1 MKKLLSLILLLSFNI
16 KAQHSKFQYSQ
27 NTPDYDETKNLS
39 ISAEYSGMQTRVS
52 KEGVINLAKGF
63 AQLQIPVQ
71 PAVAYELEQMNK
83 ENEPSLIIFIKV
95 KTLRQ
100 RTVINTNIL
109 FDFDLF
115 FIKREKH
122 SFKSAAEIKKMIAN
136 HEIKPYIT
144 IRPVNPALADVN
156 IWDISQMAALTR
168 NN

>member
-1 MKKLLSLILLLSFNI
+1 MKKLITLILLLNFNI
-16 KAQHSKFQYSQ
+16 KAQYSKFNVSVNSPGYEESL
-27 NTPDYDETKNLS
+27 NLS
-39 ISAEYSGMQTRVS
+39 VSAVYARMSKLIS
-52 KEGVINLAKGF
+52 KEGVINIAKDYAKNLLPGDGS
-63 AQLQIPVQ
+63 VQ
-71 PAVAYELEQMNK
+71 YYLEQ
-83 ENEPSLIIFIKV
+83 EPSLIIFIKV

-115 FIKREKH
+115 FKKRAFG
-122 SFKSAAEIKKMIAN
+122 FKSAAEIKKMIAN